1 MRLSYPYF
9 MAFRLVLATFIQLW
23 NLQCSS
29 SIQLTSSVHFVTLLL
44 SGDSGHISTSA
55 IDLRVCFAP
64 VLRTISALTMK
75 WLLIGCSQTAP
86 GSSVWSWKTSFFL
99 IFVLHTCTFRSA
111 LQNLNL
117 LSSMLPDKPIA
128 ALIHLSLLI
137 SVIRIS
143 SSLLL

>member
-23 NLQCSS
+23 NLKCSS
-29 SIQLTSSVHFVTLLL
+29 SIQLTFSVHFVTLVVWRLRSYL
-44 SGDSGHISTSA
+44 DVRHWSPGMLCASVTHNQCTKHEMTPNRMLANSA
-55 IDLRVCFAP
+55 RKLC
-64 VLRTISALTMK
+64 L
-75 WLLIGCSQTAP
+75 
-86 GSSVWSWKTSFFL
+86 SWKTSFFL